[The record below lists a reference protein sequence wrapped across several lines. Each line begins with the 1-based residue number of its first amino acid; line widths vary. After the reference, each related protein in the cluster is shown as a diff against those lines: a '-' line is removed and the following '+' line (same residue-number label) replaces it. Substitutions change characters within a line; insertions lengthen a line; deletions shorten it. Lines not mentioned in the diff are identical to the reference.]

1 MFKSKQLYVQVR
13 PGEMIAS
20 VVPSGPRCERKC
32 SALSHPRTLMG
43 EFVEIEK
50 TLTSLVHELSPKTWL
65 SVAPVITLH
74 LLGTEEG
81 GYTNVEV
88 RAFKEAALGAGA
100 RAVLMP
106 SGQTPL
112 SENAILQKQYSEL
125 VGV

>member
-1 MFKSKQLYVQVR
+1 
-13 PGEMIAS
+13 
-20 VVPSGPRCERKC
+20 
-32 SALSHPRTLMG
+32 MG
-43 EFVEIEK
+43 EFVEIEQ

-100 RAVLMP
+100 RAVFMP